1 MSKQHKA
8 PDPRVVR
15 SQAAVVEAA
24 RALFLRQGYA
34 GTTMAQIAAAAGL
47 TKRTVYNNYPDK
59 DALFTQIVRDV
70 TAFADAFAADL
81 RQQFTA
87 GISRAGAPAAL
98 DELGRRLAL
107 GILRPE
113 VIEMRRLLIGEARQF
128 PQLARDYFE
137 RAPGQVLD
145 ALTSGFT
152 RMAKDGALR
161 VPHPREAAAQFAYL
175 VAGELLDRAVLTGTM
190 PTRKLVIA
198 RARDGVETFLSR
210 YRVAHRR

>member
-1 MSKQHKA
+1 
-8 PDPRVVR
+8 VVR

-24 RALFLRQGYA
+24 RTLFLRQGYG

-70 TAFADAFAADL
+70 TAFADAFAGDL
-81 RQQFTA
+81 RRQFTS
-87 GISRAGAPAAL
+87 GITRAGAPAAL

-107 GILRPE
+107 GILRRE

-128 PQLARDYFE
+128 PQLARDYFA

-145 ALTSGFT
+145 ALAAGFT

-161 VPHPREAAAQFAYL
+161 VPRPRDAAAQFAYL
-175 VAGELLDRAVLTGTM
+175 VAGELLDRAVLTGTV
-190 PTRKLVIA
+190 PPRQLVVA

-210 YRVAHRR
+210 YGVARRH